1 MTRTEISI
9 ATRQYVTGRV
19 ITGINYL
26 IILLIT
32 SIESAVVRP
41 WRGPS
46 RVTPVSTAVPPSTPS
61 NRQCTRVVAICN
73 CPCTPLVRA
82 HRLLVVGPALQR
94 AWSPVALTLR
104 CPRSDVSD
112 FLIQRLIGLQTL
124 SAWIRALRD
133 CRDLFVGDC

>member
-9 ATRQYVTGRV
+9 FTRQYVTGRV

-46 RVTPVSTAVPPSTPS
+46 RVTPVSTAVPPSTRS
-61 NRQCTRVVAICN
+61 NRRRTRVVAICD

-82 HRLLVVGPALQR
+82 HRLLVVGPAEGV
-94 AWSPVALTLR
+94 VAGRSHAQMPTLR
-104 CPRSDVSD
+104 CFGFSYPEADWFADAPRLDTRAT
-112 FLIQRLIGLQTL
+112 RL
-124 SAWIRALRD
+124 S
-133 CRDLFVGDC
+133 